1 MASDE
6 SKSPISPT
14 AHYTG
19 TVWSRN
25 GLSHPSLATRT
36 GELMFHGMRPWMA
49 FSKAIGG
56 PTLEDFLL
64 ARHRLID
71 GLLEEAIECGEIGQV
86 IEIAAGLSPRG
97 WRFSERFG
105 DEITYLETDLPAMVA
120 RKREALEEAG
130 SLDDGHRVVELDAL
144 SDDGEHSLAAVAGQL
159 DPDRGLAIITEGLL
173 SYLDGPSVEALWRRT
188 AATLSGFPHGLYL
201 SDLHLESENTGLAA
215 EAFIWMLSVFVRGK
229 VEMHFEDVAE
239 ASAELEA
246 AGFTDPVLHRGD
258 EVADGPGTR
267 SVRVIEARTPPR
279 G

>member
-1 MASDE
+1 MASDQ

-25 GLSHPSLATRT
+25 GLSHPSLSTRT
-36 GELMFHGMRPWMA
+36 GQLMFHGMRPWMMV
-49 FSKAIGG
+49 SKAIGG
-56 PTLEDFLL
+56 PTLEEFLL

-71 GLLEEAIECGEIGQV
+71 DSLAAAIDAGEMGQV
-86 IEIAAGLSPRG
+86 IEIASGLSPRG

-105 DEITYLETDLPAMVA
+105 DEITYLETDLPAMVE
-120 RKREALEEAG
+120 RKREALAEAG
-130 SLDDGHRVVELDAL
+130 SLDASHRVVELDAL
-144 SDDGEHSLAAVAGQL
+144 SDAGEHSLAAVAAEL
-159 DPDRGLAIITEGLL
+159 DPDRGVAIITEGLL
-173 SYLDGPSVEALWRRT
+173 SYLDRPSVEALWRRV

-201 SDLHLESENTGLAA
+201 SDLHLASENSGFAA

-246 AGFTDPVLHRGD
+246 AGFVDPVLHRGD
-258 EVADGPGTR
+258 EVADGVGTR

-279 G
+279 A